1 MSLKNKVAIVTGAAQ
16 GIGAAYAEGLAAA
29 GAAVAVCDVLDAR
42 PFAEKMT
49 AGGAKVIHDKV
60 DITDPE
66 AVGDFVK
73 RVTSELGGLHV
84 LVNNAALFGTLS
96 RTPMEDISSADWDRV
111 MVVNTRGT
119 FECIKAVVPTMRA
132 QGYGKIVNIAST
144 TVASG
149 APLLL
154 HYVASK
160 GAIVA
165 MTRSLAR
172 ELGAAGIRVNCIS
185 PGFTLS
191 EAVKSNPR
199 YTSEIVQSIASMRA
213 LKRDQLPADL
223 VDTVLFLSSAG
234 SDFITGQNIIVDGG
248 SHMQ

>member
-1 MSLKNKVAIVTGAAQ
+1 MNLKNKVAIVTGAAQ
-16 GIGAAYAEGLAAA
+16 GIGAAYAQGLAAA

-42 PFAEKMT
+42 PLAEKMT

-66 AVGDFVK
+66 AVGGFVK
-73 RVTSELGGLHV
+73 RVNSELGGLHV

-96 RTPMEDISSADWDRV
+96 RTPMENISSSDWDRV
-111 MVVNTRGT
+111 MAVNTRGT
-119 FECIKAVVPTMRA
+119 FEFIKAVVPTMRA
-132 QGYGKIVNIAST
+132 QGYGKIVNIASA
-144 TVASG
+144 TVSSG
-149 APLLL
+149 TPLLL

-160 GAIVA
+160 GAIIA

-191 EAVKSNPR
+191 EAVKSK
-199 YTSEIVQSIASMRA
+199 YASEIVQSIASMRA

-223 VDTVLFLSSAG
+223 VDTVLFLSSSG

>member
-1 MSLKNKVAIVTGAAQ
+1 MNLKNKVAIVTGAAQ
-16 GIGAAYAEGLAAA
+16 GIGAAYAQGLAAA

-42 PFAEKMT
+42 PLAEKMS

-66 AVGDFVK
+66 AVGGFVK
-73 RVTSELGGLHV
+73 RVNSELGGLHV

-96 RTPMEDISSADWDRV
+96 RTPMENISSSDWDRV
-111 MVVNTRGT
+111 MAVNTRGT
-119 FECIKAVVPTMRA
+119 FEFIKAVVPTMRA
-132 QGYGKIVNIAST
+132 QGYGKIVNIASA
-144 TVASG
+144 TVSSG
-149 APLLL
+149 TPLLL

-160 GAIVA
+160 GAIIA
-165 MTRSLAR
+165 MTRGLAR

-191 EAVKSNPR
+191 EAVKSK

-213 LKRDQLPADL
+213 LKRDQVPADL
-223 VDTVLFLSSAG
+223 VDTVLFLSSSG

>member
-1 MSLKNKVAIVTGAAQ
+1 MNLKNKVAIVTGAAQ
-16 GIGAAYAEGLAAA
+16 GIGAAYAQGLAAA

-42 PFAEKMT
+42 PLAEKMS

-66 AVGDFVK
+66 AVGGFVK
-73 RVTSELGGLHV
+73 RVNSELGGLHV

-96 RTPMEDISSADWDRV
+96 RTPMENISSSDWDRV
-111 MVVNTRGT
+111 MAVNTRGT
-119 FECIKAVVPTMRA
+119 FEFIKAVVPTMRA
-132 QGYGKIVNIAST
+132 QGYGKIVNIASA
-144 TVASG
+144 TVSSG
-149 APLLL
+149 TPLLL

-160 GAIVA
+160 GAIIA

-191 EAVKSNPR
+191 EAVKSK

-223 VDTVLFLSSAG
+223 VDTVLFLSSSG

>member
-1 MSLKNKVAIVTGAAQ
+1 MNLKNKVAIVTGAAQ
-16 GIGAAYAEGLAAA
+16 GIGAAYAQGLAAA

-42 PFAEKMT
+42 PLAEKMS

-66 AVGDFVK
+66 AVGGFVK
-73 RVTSELGGLHV
+73 RVNSELGGLHV

-96 RTPMEDISSADWDRV
+96 RTPMENISSSDWDRV
-111 MVVNTRGT
+111 MAVNTRGT
-119 FECIKAVVPTMRA
+119 FEFIKAVVPTMRA
-132 QGYGKIVNIAST
+132 QGYGKIVNIASA
-144 TVASG
+144 TVSSG
-149 APLLL
+149 TPLLL

-160 GAIVA
+160 GAIIA

-191 EAVKSNPR
+191 EAVKSK
-199 YTSEIVQSIASMRA
+199 YASEIVQSIASMRA

-223 VDTVLFLSSAG
+223 VDTVLFLSSSG

>member
-1 MSLKNKVAIVTGAAQ
+1 MNLKNKVAIVTGAAQ
-16 GIGAAYAEGLAAA
+16 GIGAAYAQGLAAA

-42 PFAEKMT
+42 PLAEKMS

-66 AVGDFVK
+66 AVGGFVK
-73 RVTSELGGLHV
+73 RVNSELGGLHV

-96 RTPMEDISSADWDRV
+96 RTPMENISSSDWDRV
-111 MVVNTRGT
+111 MAVNTRGT
-119 FECIKAVVPTMRA
+119 FEFIKAVVPTMRA
-132 QGYGKIVNIAST
+132 QGYGKIVNIASA
-144 TVASG
+144 TVSSG
-149 APLLL
+149 TPLLL

-160 GAIVA
+160 GAIIA
-165 MTRSLAR
+165 ITRSLAR

-191 EAVKSNPR
+191 EAVKSK
-199 YTSEIVQSIASMRA
+199 YASEIVQSIASMRA

-223 VDTVLFLSSAG
+223 VDTVLFLSSSG

>member
-1 MSLKNKVAIVTGAAQ
+1 MNLKNKVAIVTGAAQ
-16 GIGAAYAEGLAAA
+16 GIGAAYAQGLAAA

-42 PFAEKMT
+42 PLAEKMT

-66 AVGDFVK
+66 AVGGFVK
-73 RVTSELGGLHV
+73 RVNSELGGLHV

-96 RTPMEDISSADWDRV
+96 RTPMENISSSDWDRV
-111 MVVNTRGT
+111 MAVNTRGT
-119 FECIKAVVPTMRA
+119 FEFIKAVVPTMRA
-132 QGYGKIVNIAST
+132 QGYGKIVNIASA
-144 TVASG
+144 TVSSG
-149 APLLL
+149 TPLLL

-160 GAIVA
+160 GAIIA

-191 EAVKSNPR
+191 EAVKSK

-223 VDTVLFLSSAG
+223 VDTVLFLSSSG